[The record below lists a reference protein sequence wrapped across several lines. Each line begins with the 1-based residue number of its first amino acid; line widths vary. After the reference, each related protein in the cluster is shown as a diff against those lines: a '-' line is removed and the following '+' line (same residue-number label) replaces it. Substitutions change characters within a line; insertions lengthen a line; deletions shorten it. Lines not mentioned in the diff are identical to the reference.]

1 MKARF
6 KNTLIIFAMAMVGLG
21 TYKMYSSYAFP
32 GMSKESM
39 LLAENIE
46 ALSENDDRETSYI
59 RTDGKCVYEVS
70 GSANGYLDVYLAG
83 VKIARIKLGA
93 DGTATYTYDGKT
105 DCAADGKQMCSPRY
119 CPQLSFFASE

>member
-1 MKARF
+1 M
-6 KNTLIIFAMAMVGLG
+6 TLKKYILSIVAMAFVGIG
-21 TYKMYSSYAFP
+21 TYQAYCSYAFSERSP
-32 GMSKESM
+32 KSQ

>member
-1 MKARF
+1 M
-6 KNTLIIFAMAMVGLG
+6 TLKKYILSIVAMAFVGLG
-21 TYKMYSSYAFP
+21 TYQAYCSYAFSERSP
-32 GMSKESM
+32 KSQ